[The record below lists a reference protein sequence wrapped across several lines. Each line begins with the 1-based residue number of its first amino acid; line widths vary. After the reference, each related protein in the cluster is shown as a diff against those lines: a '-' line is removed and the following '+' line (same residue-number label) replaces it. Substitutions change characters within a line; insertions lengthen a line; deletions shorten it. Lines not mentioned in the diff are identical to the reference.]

1 MEAGWTDASGTDTSG
16 TEAVGMETS
25 GMAGIGPTKDGDGG
39 TITPC
44 WPEAGAALATAG
56 IGPTNSAAGG
66 ASIILLMTG
75 LPIAGSALANSGIGP
90 TNVADGGAATCCGVL
105 TTAGIGPTKS
115 GASGRMTT
123 GTAPASGAIWGAGGM
138 AGSIAAP
145 DASPGFAAVTASAGG
160 SSSRRRI
167 SMALVSISVA
177 VIGLGSLVSPGC
189 MPAKTGSV
197 VGSTTGS
204 VAELVA
210 AASSDSE
217 GGVRSDPAATSS
229 FVSLVASSSTSMSLM
244 SGAGP
249 MP

>member
-1 MEAGWTDASGTDTSG
+1 M
-16 TEAVGMETS
+16 
-25 GMAGIGPTKDGDGG
+25 
-39 TITPC
+39 
-44 WPEAGAALATAG
+44 
-56 IGPTNSAAGG
+56 
-66 ASIILLMTG
+66 LLMTG
-75 LPIAGSALANSGIGP
+75 LLMTGSSLANSGIGP
-90 TNVADGGAATCCGVL
+90 TNVADGGAATRCGVL
-105 TTAGIGPTKS
+105 TTAGIGPTK
-115 GASGRMTT
+115 
-123 GTAPASGAIWGAGGM
+123 SGAIWGAGGM

-204 VAELVA
+204 VAGSVA
-210 AASSDSE
+210 AASSGPE

-249 MP
+249 MPWAAISIAAAGSASAFGWPDVIGAGLPSAIRAPPSVVSVVSEGA